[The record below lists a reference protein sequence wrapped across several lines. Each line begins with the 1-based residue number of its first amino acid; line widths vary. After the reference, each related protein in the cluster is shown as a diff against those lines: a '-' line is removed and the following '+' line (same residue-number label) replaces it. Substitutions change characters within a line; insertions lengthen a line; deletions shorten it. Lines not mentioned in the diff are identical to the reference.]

1 MQSKKEVGLNFIKKF
16 YTDFIC
22 PYCKEKMY
30 FAGESLKC
38 TNKHTFDITKKGTI
52 NFIISPKIK
61 ESKVYNE
68 KLFTCRRKFIKNGY
82 YADVYESIANEINDL
97 NLDDITILD
106 LGCGEGIHSMNI
118 LSKIKSNYKYFGFDY
133 SKCAI
138 NLASDYNSSNR
149 FYFNGDVNNIPI
161 ASDSIDVIID
171 FLSPYSES
179 EVKRVLK
186 KGGIFIKIAPS
197 SNYLLELREASGLG
211 KYQKQQEI
219 IDNLGKY
226 FKDIVTENYQRTFKI
241 EKDDIENLIG
251 MTPLKLKANNL
262 KIEQITIDLNVYK
275 MAK

>member
-61 ESKVYNE
+61 ESKIYNE
-68 KLFTCRRKFIKNGY
+68 KLFTCRRKFIENGY

-97 NLDDITILD
+97 NLDDIKILD
-106 LGCGEGIHSMNI
+106 LGCGEGIHSINI
-118 LSKIKSNYKYFGFDY
+118 LNKIKNCYRYFGFDY
-133 SKCAI
+133 SKDAI

-179 EVKRVLK
+179 EIKRVLK
-186 KGGIFIKIAPS
+186 KGGLFIKVAPS
-197 SNYLLELREASGLG
+197 SDYLIELRNANGLE

-219 IDNLGKY
+219 IDNLGKH
-226 FKDIVTENYQRTFKI
+226 FKNILTENYHKTFKI
-241 EKDDIENLIG
+241 EKDDVENLIG
-251 MTPLKLKANNL
+251 MTPLKLNMTNL
-262 KIEQITIDLNVYK
+262 KIEKVTIDLNVYK
-275 MAK
+275 VRV

>member
-61 ESKVYNE
+61 ESKIYNE
-68 KLFTCRRKFIKNGY
+68 KLFICRRKFVENGY
-82 YADVYESIANEINDL
+82 YADVYELIANEINDL
-97 NLDDITILD
+97 NLDDIKILD
-106 LGCGEGIHSMNI
+106 LGCGEGIHSINI
-118 LSKIKSNYKYFGFDY
+118 LNKIKNCYRYFGFDY

-241 EKDDIENLIG
+241 EQDDIENLIG

-262 KIEQITIDLNVYK
+262 KIEQIT
-275 MAK
+275 

>member
-1 MQSKKEVGLNFIKKF
+1 MQSICIFGIIFSKEEIMQSKKEVGLNFIKKF

-61 ESKVYNE
+61 ESKIYNE
-68 KLFTCRRKFIKNGY
+68 KLFNCRRKFIENGY
-82 YADVYESIANEINDL
+82 YADVYELIANEINDL
-97 NLDDITILD
+97 NLDDIKILD
-106 LGCGEGIHSMNI
+106 LGCGEGIHSINI
-118 LSKIKSNYKYFGFDY
+118 LNKIKNCYRYFGFDY

-161 ASDSIDVIID
+161 ASDSMDVIID

-179 EVKRVLK
+179 EIKRVLK
-186 KGGIFIKIAPS
+186 KVV
-197 SNYLLELREASGLG
+197 YL
-211 KYQKQQEI
+211 
-219 IDNLGKY
+219 
-226 FKDIVTENYQRTFKI
+226 
-241 EKDDIENLIG
+241 
-251 MTPLKLKANNL
+251 
-262 KIEQITIDLNVYK
+262 
-275 MAK
+275 

>member
-68 KLFTCRRKFIKNGY
+68 KLFTCRRKFIENGY
-82 YADVYESIANEINDL
+82 YADVYELIANEINEL
-97 NLDDITILD
+97 NLDDIKILD
-106 LGCGEGIHSMNI
+106 LGCGEGIHSINI
-118 LSKIKSNYKYFGFDY
+118 LNKIKNCYRYFGFDY
-133 SKCAI
+133 SKDAI
-138 NLASDYNSSNR
+138 NLASDYNGSNR

-241 EKDDIENLIG
+241 EKDDIENLV
-251 MTPLKLKANNL
+251 L
-262 KIEQITIDLNVYK
+262 V
-275 MAK
+275 

>member
-61 ESKVYNE
+61 ESKIYNE
-68 KLFTCRRKFIKNGY
+68 KLFVCRRKFIENGY
-82 YADVYESIANEINDL
+82 YADVYELIANEINDL

-118 LSKIKSNYKYFGFDY
+118 LGKIKSNYKYFGFDY

-179 EVKRVLK
+179 EVKRVVK
-186 KGGIFIKIAPS
+186 KVV
-197 SNYLLELREASGLG
+197 YL
-211 KYQKQQEI
+211 
-219 IDNLGKY
+219 
-226 FKDIVTENYQRTFKI
+226 
-241 EKDDIENLIG
+241 
-251 MTPLKLKANNL
+251 
-262 KIEQITIDLNVYK
+262 
-275 MAK
+275 

>member
-61 ESKVYNE
+61 ESKIYNE
-68 KLFTCRRKFIKNGY
+68 KLFTCRRKFIENGY

-97 NLDDITILD
+97 NLDDIKILD
-106 LGCGEGIHSMNI
+106 LGCGEGIHSINI
-118 LSKIKSNYKYFGFDY
+118 LNKIKNRYRYFGFDY

-161 ASDSIDVIID
+161 ASDSMDVIID
-171 FLSPYSES
+171 FLSPYSEL
-179 EVKRVLK
+179 EIKRVLK
-186 KGGIFIKIAPS
+186 KGGLFIKVAPS
-197 SNYLLELREASGLG
+197 SDYLIELRNANGLE

-219 IDNLGKY
+219 IDNLGKH
-226 FKDIVTENYQRTFKI
+226 FKNILTENYHKTFKI
-241 EKDDIENLIG
+241 EKDDVENLIG
-251 MTPLKLKANNL
+251 MTPLKLNMTNL
-262 KIEQITIDLNVYK
+262 KIEKVTIDLNVYK
-275 MAK
+275 VRV

>member
-61 ESKVYNE
+61 ESKIYNE
-68 KLFTCRRKFIKNGY
+68 KLFTCRRKFIENGY

-97 NLDDITILD
+97 NLDDTTILD

-138 NLASDYNSSNR
+138 NLASDYNGSNR

-161 ASDSIDVIID
+161 ASDSMDVIID
-171 FLSPYSES
+171 FLSPYSEL
-179 EVKRVLK
+179 EIKRVLK
-186 KGGIFIKIAPS
+186 KGGLFIKVAPS
-197 SNYLLELREASGLG
+197 SDYLIELRNANGLE

-219 IDNLGKY
+219 IDNLGKH
-226 FKDIVTENYQRTFKI
+226 FKNILTENYHKTFKI
-241 EKDDIENLIG
+241 EKDDVENLIG
-251 MTPLKLKANNL
+251 MTPLKLNMTNL
-262 KIEQITIDLNVYK
+262 KIEKVTIDLNVYK
-275 MAK
+275 VRV

>member
-1 MQSKKEVGLNFIKKF
+1 MQSKKEAGLNFIKKF

-61 ESKVYNE
+61 ESKIYNE
-68 KLFTCRRKFIKNGY
+68 KLFTCRRKFIENGY
-82 YADVYESIANEINDL
+82 YNDVYELIANEINDL
-97 NLDDITILD
+97 NLDDITILN

-133 SKCAI
+133 SKDAI

-161 ASDSIDVIID
+161 ASDGIDVIID

-211 KYQKQQEI
+211 KYQEQQEI

-226 FKDIVTENYQRTFKI
+226 FKDIVTENYQKTFKI
-241 EKDDIENLIG
+241 KKGDIENLIG
-251 MTPLKLKANNL
+251 MTPLKLETNNL

-275 MAK
+275 MVK